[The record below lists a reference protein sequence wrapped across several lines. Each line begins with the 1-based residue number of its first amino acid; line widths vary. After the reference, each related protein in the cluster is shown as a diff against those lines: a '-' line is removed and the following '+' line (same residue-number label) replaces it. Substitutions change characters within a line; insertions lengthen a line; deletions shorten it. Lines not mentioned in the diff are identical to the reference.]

1 VTRLQQKIDAILSR
15 TPQQLILILA
25 RLALAVIFWQSGQTK
40 VDGLSID
47 LINFTAHFGL
57 PTIKESTYY
66 LFEYEY
72 ALPLIP
78 YHLAAVMAT
87 TAEHLLPIL
96 LILGLFTRYAAIAI
110 LIMTLVIQ
118 IFVYPSAYP
127 THASWLVLS
136 LVLIRHGAGT
146 ISLDNWLIK
155 RAA

>member
-1 VTRLQQKIDAILSR
+1 M
-15 TPQQLILILA
+15 LA

-47 LINFTAHFGL
+47 LINFTAHLGV
-57 PTIKESTYY
+57 PSIKESTYF

-78 YHLAAVMAT
+78 FHLAAVMAT
-87 TAEHLLPIL
+87 IAEHVLPIL
-96 LILGLFTRYAAIAI
+96 LAFGLFTRYAALAI
-110 LIMTLVIQ
+110 VAMTLVIQ

-136 LVLIRHGAGT
+136 LVLIRHGAGNL
-146 ISLDNWLIK
+146 SLDKWLFK
-155 RAA
+155 RL